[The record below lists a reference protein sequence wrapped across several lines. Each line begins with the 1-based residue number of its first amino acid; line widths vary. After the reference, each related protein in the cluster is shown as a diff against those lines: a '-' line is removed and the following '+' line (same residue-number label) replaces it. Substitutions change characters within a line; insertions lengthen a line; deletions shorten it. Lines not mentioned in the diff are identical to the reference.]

1 MVLLVI
7 VLQDIYYKII
17 HVCVLLD
24 KLVVTVHVLHA
35 RYLTVPNVIQLT
47 HVKFVPTPGH
57 LMPIKLNAFAI
68 NYVHF
73 REAVVYVLQI
83 ISNITIFVIIVNYPT
98 VLLAAKTMFV
108 ENVNLLSLL
117 PVAVYVVAMQLI
129 L

>member
-1 MVLLVI
+1 
-7 VLQDIYYKII
+7 
-17 HVCVLLD
+17 
-24 KLVVTVHVLHA
+24 
-35 RYLTVPNVIQLT
+35 
-47 HVKFVPTPGH
+47 
-57 LMPIKLNAFAI
+57 MPIKLNAFAI